1 MAVPERRPALVK
13 APVAEH
19 PLSPV
24 PSVAPSTSPPTTT
37 VMLSARVP
45 AEVRDQLKMHAVWHR
60 RTVQEVVLAAL
71 KDYLSRTASQ
81 T

>member
-24 PSVAPSTSPPTTT
+24 P
-37 VMLSARVP
+37 
-45 AEVRDQLKMHAVWHR
+45 AEVRDQLKMHAVRHR

-71 KDYLSRTASQ
+71 KDYLSQTASQ